1 MNVGI
6 IGGGVFGLAA
16 AIELRGRG
24 HSATVFDQGKVPYEN
39 ATSTDVAK
47 GIRRT
52 WYGDGG
58 PYVELV
64 ERSAVQWR
72 AWERRT
78 GESLYHRTGGMKIM
92 RGFEP
97 GNVMYEN
104 WRYLQSRGSDL
115 TIMTAKEGRQALP
128 AVRDRRRRG
137 VRTRRLGRV
146 YRERAC
152 SGDDGGDCAGGRR
165 GWCGRSRS

>member
-16 AIELRGRG
+16 AIELRERG
-24 HSATVFDQGKVPYEN
+24 HGVTVFDQGKVPYEN

-64 ERSAVQWR
+64 ES
-72 AWERRT
+72 ER
-78 GESLYHRTGGMKIM
+78 
-92 RGFEP
+92 P
-97 GNVMYEN
+97 
-104 WRYLQSRGSDL
+104 
-115 TIMTAKEGRQALP
+115 
-128 AVRDRRRRG
+128 
-137 VRTRRLGRV
+137 
-146 YRERAC
+146 C
-152 SGDDGGDCAGGRR
+152 SGGRGNDVR
-165 GWCGRSRS
+165 ENPCTTGRAA

>member
-24 HSATVFDQGKVPYEN
+24 HGVTVFDQGRVPYEN

-64 ERSAVQWR
+64 ERRLCS
-72 AWERRT
+72 
-78 GESLYHRTGGMKIM
+78 GG
-92 RGFEP
+92 
-97 GNVMYEN
+97 
-104 WRYLQSRGSDL
+104 SGSD
-115 TIMTAKEGRQALP
+115 GRESP
-128 AVRDRRRRG
+128 CT
-137 VRTRRLGRV
+137 TRR
-146 YRERAC
+146 A
-152 SGDDGGDCAGGRR
+152 A
-165 GWCGRSRS
+165 